1 LPWVKHQ
8 EGGPVQTT
16 SVTIDSILPQL
27 SSHARTALA
36 SADIVI
42 AVDDRS
48 QREFTI
54 YGMPPLESTISMKQL
69 SAMQVVRIPFEF
81 DSHRLDELTAL
92 VRRVKGL
99 DARPTGDKA
108 NSQSTRGKAPTP

>member
-1 LPWVKHQ
+1 
-8 EGGPVQTT
+8 VQTT
-16 SVTIDSILPQL
+16 TVTIDSIFPQL
-27 SSHARTALA
+27 SSQGRAALA
-36 SADIVI
+36 AADIVI
-42 AVDDRS
+42 AVDDGN

-81 DSHRLDELTAL
+81 DSRRLDELTAL

-99 DARPTGDKA
+99 DGQPASAKGTAG
-108 NSQSTRGKAPTP
+108 QSARGKATAP

>member
-1 LPWVKHQ
+1 
-8 EGGPVQTT
+8 VQTT
-16 SVTIDSILPQL
+16 SVTIDSIFPQL
-27 SSHARTALA
+27 TSHARAALA
-36 SADIVI
+36 AADIVI

-48 QREFTI
+48 QREFTV

-81 DSHRLDELTAL
+81 DSRRLDELTAL

-99 DARPTGDKA
+99 DAPPA
-108 NSQSTRGKAPTP
+108 NRAAHGQAAPS